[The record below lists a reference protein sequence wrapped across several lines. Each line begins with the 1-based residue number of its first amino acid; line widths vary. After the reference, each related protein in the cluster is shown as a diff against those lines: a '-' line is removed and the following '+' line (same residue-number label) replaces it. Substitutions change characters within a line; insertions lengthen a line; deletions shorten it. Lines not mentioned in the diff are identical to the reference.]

1 MATAVNSV
9 SNYSGKPAGEIMV
22 RAFKETSTLASD
34 FITINENVN
43 HKLNLRRLELTG
55 GRRNYSCGFVAG
67 GGVDMDEKVLEPKK
81 LRDDIELCK
90 EDFRNQWDDGNL
102 GASAMNNEGDMKEIM
117 DAVVAAKL
125 AEEADEIDDM
135 IWTGDNNADG
145 EFGGFI
151 PQFIADNEINKVAG
165 TTITKDNV
173 EAELM
178 KALNAVPTKMLKKA
192 IKVGVASNIMTAY
205 SHLLISRG
213 IHNGL
218 GGDANTELKF
228 GKFMLV
234 EITGLPDN
242 NMVIAEKKNLVF
254 GTGKQADFN
263 NIRVIDTSETTG
275 DDTFRL
281 TMVYNGGVGY
291 FYGDEITWYRP
302 ASVPSV

>member
-1 MATAVNSV
+1 MATTASSV
-9 SNYSGKPAGEIMV
+9 SNYAGKAAGEIMV
-22 RAFKETSTLASD
+22 RAFKEASTLSSG
-34 FITINENVN
+34 FMTINENVN

-55 GRRNYSCGFVAG
+55 GRRNYSCDFVPG
-67 GGVDMDEKVLEPKK
+67 GNVNMSEKVLEPKK
-81 LRDDIELCK
+81 VRDDLQLCK
-90 EDFRNQWDDGNL
+90 EDFRNQWDDGGL

-135 IWTGDNNADG
+135 IWTGDETVDG

-151 PQFIADNEINKVAG
+151 KQFNADDDIITVNG
-165 TTITKDNV
+165 TAVTMNNV
-173 EAELM
+173 EAEIM
-178 KALNAVPTKMLKKA
+178 KAVNAVPSKLLKKA

-213 IHNGL
+213 ISNGL

-234 EITGLPDN
+234 ELTGLPDN
-242 NMVIAEKKNLVF
+242 NMVIAEAKNLVF

-263 NIRVIDTSETTG
+263 NIRVIDTSETIG
-275 DDTFRL
+275 EDNYRL

-302 ASVPSV
+302 SGVPSV